1 MAIFAIIFWLVLS
14 IFPVS
19 VASNFSSAESKG
31 RDTVRKNDINSIYQ
45 KLEEHYN
52 EYGDYPTEEELTKDI
67 EVQLPGLDIEAV
79 IDPNEVRINQGGD
92 YTYAPTGCTAIGCA
106 TYTLSSVL
114 ESGEIYSKTSL
125 N

>member
-1 MAIFAIIFWLVLS
+1 MGIFAIIFWLIFSILPISVGSNLS
-14 IFPVS
+14 GS
-19 VASNFSSAESKG
+19 QANG

-52 EYGDYPTEEELTKDI
+52 EYGDYPTEEELTNDI

-79 IDPNEVRINQGGD
+79 IDPNDVRINQGGD
-92 YTYAPTGCTAIGCA
+92 YKYEPTDCTAIGCA
-106 TYTLSSVL
+106 TYTLSSIL
-114 ESGEIYSKTSL
+114 ETGEIYTKTSL

>member
-1 MAIFAIIFWLVLS
+1 MGIFAIIFWLIFSILPISVGSNLS
-14 IFPVS
+14 
-19 VASNFSSAESKG
+19 SSQANG

-52 EYGDYPTEEELTKDI
+52 EYGDYPTEEELTNDI

-79 IDPNEVRINQGGD
+79 IDPNDVRINQGGD
-92 YTYAPTGCTAIGCA
+92 YKYEPTGCTAIGCA

-114 ESGEIYSKTSL
+114 ENGEIYSKTSL